1 MKIIYLN
8 NNLKNPKVSIILI
21 DWSVRHSFHILEYL
35 NKQTID
41 REKYEIIWIEYYD
54 RKAKEIEEKLYK
66 SIEKGFPI
74 LDKWVILEMPKN
86 VYYHKHI
93 MFNIGIILSQG
104 EIICIPDSDAMVKET
119 FVKTIIKEFEKDPN
133 IVLHIDEIRNEN
145 KKFYPFNYPSFEEVL
160 GKGRVLRWDGKTDI
174 DKLKDPIHLLNYGAC
189 MCAKKEHLISIGGAD
204 EHIDYLGHICGVYEM
219 TFRLKNYGLKEI
231 WSKEEFLYH
240 TWHPGESGSFDYMG
254 PHDGLNMSTTALNT
268 LITKR
273 IYPLEENMGI
283 KYLREKKNI
292 DKETL
297 LKMVLSDKRF
307 GNWTIECLKSK
318 NFEIP
323 FFKKLRV
330 FFIIFTEIITIKQL
344 TKILKIIKE
353 TMTLQEL
360 KKKKGK
366 FLIVKIG
373 KLILYIYG
381 CIYWQI
387 IFQVKRQCKVR
398 NCFYI
403 FYHHIIPQNI
413 KNIYFIGKDKYTFLI
428 IYLGR
433 KFNVKM
439 EKLTLDRLARIKM
452 QEKEKFKII
461 ISCFKDKEKYYKLL
475 KSAGVLEEDIIL
487 L

>member
-1 MKIIYLN
+1 MKFLFKN

-323 FFKKLRV
+323 LFKKLRV
-330 FFIIFTEIITIKQL
+330 
-344 TKILKIIKE
+344 
-353 TMTLQEL
+353 
-360 KKKKGK
+360 
-366 FLIVKIG
+366 
-373 KLILYIYG
+373 
-381 CIYWQI
+381 
-387 IFQVKRQCKVR
+387 
-398 NCFYI
+398 
-403 FYHHIIPQNI
+403 
-413 KNIYFIGKDKYTFLI
+413 
-428 IYLGR
+428 
-433 KFNVKM
+433 
-439 EKLTLDRLARIKM
+439 
-452 QEKEKFKII
+452 
-461 ISCFKDKEKYYKLL
+461 
-475 KSAGVLEEDIIL
+475 
-487 L
+487 